1 MLYSL
6 WDNFLLITDVKF
18 FTGLVMVLFVGFTY
32 WLVRFLSDSVFLAC
46 LFTPFVALSALVTH
60 YMLMNNVLMPL
71 SDKDSNMVLAVAA
84 GVLIGLVVMMAVTRL
99 AYAFGDLM
107 RRGSHPQAGAPS
119 LPPK

>member
-119 LPPK
+119 MPTK